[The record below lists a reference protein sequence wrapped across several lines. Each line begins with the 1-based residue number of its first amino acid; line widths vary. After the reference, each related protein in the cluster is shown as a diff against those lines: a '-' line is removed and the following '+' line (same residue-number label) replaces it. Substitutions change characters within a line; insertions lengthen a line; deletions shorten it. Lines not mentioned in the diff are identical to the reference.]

1 MTNVFYSQS
10 PPWKLLSKG
19 TRIGSS
25 FLINPYNL
33 CCTFSFGEDNKRL
46 MRITSFLKKKKKERN
61 AFYWILSH
69 SGQAAVKRKLDG

>member
-33 CCTFSFGEDNKRL
+33 CRTFSFGEDNKRL
-46 MRITSFLKKKKKERN
+46 MRITSFLKKKERKKEMP
-61 AFYWILSH
+61 FTGFL
-69 SGQAAVKRKLDG
+69 VTLDKQL